1 MLTQPMPARSFDM
14 GPGVILLLI
23 ILGSELHPH
32 CTAPVHQP
40 AFSPTA
46 PLQKS
51 GMSCG
56 AVGCFS
62 ISPGCLSGA
71 GMSFVCILRTE
82 KAAWGKRDFSL
93 SFASIQHILFFFSFS
108 FPALINDFLMCW
120 FLPEKRWGF
129 LRFWQRGLWKRLKS
143 WIGECQ
149 SERIK
154 SLQFITFNYSTI
166 VRNSVTVLVPYFCTR
181 YRARETAAQQRAKG
195 FASHS
200 CSVSVCAVWAV

>member
-1 MLTQPMPARSFDM
+1 MMLTQPMPARSFDM
-14 GPGVILLLI
+14 GPGIILLLI

-82 KAAWGKRDFSL
+82 KAAWGKRDLSL
-93 SFASIQHILFFFSFS
+93 SFASIQHILFFFP
-108 FPALINDFLMCW
+108 FPSLLSLMTSSCADSC
-120 FLPEKRWGF
+120 
-129 LRFWQRGLWKRLKS
+129 LRNAGDS
-143 WIGECQ
+143 
-149 SERIK
+149 
-154 SLQFITFNYSTI
+154 
-166 VRNSVTVLVPYFCTR
+166 
-181 YRARETAAQQRAKG
+181 
-195 FASHS
+195 
-200 CSVSVCAVWAV
+200 